1 MKENGMSIEQVV
13 NAVDIAI
20 HKLPYMETLYGQANV
35 QAEKMQH
42 TIQRLVN
49 DIRAFDYKISILD
62 KTALS
67 SEQYCKRTEQRVQEI
82 TAQKDRL
89 EKVIAK
95 NILNGEGDSMIKQI
109 VKENVKAVISE
120 KKEII
125 SASFAAAIQTLKA
138 DPQMINLIYNTG
150 TANNGEQLKGD
161 NNNAIKYLESNKNM
175 LSDLPEKNY
184 QSLVEAITNDSINT
198 TPSTSLP

>member
-1 MKENGMSIEQVV
+1 
-13 NAVDIAI
+13 
-20 HKLPYMETLYGQANV
+20 
-35 QAEKMQH
+35 
-42 TIQRLVN
+42 
-49 DIRAFDYKISILD
+49 
-62 KTALS
+62 
-67 SEQYCKRTEQRVQEI
+67 
-82 TAQKDRL
+82 
-89 EKVIAK
+89 
-95 NILNGEGDSMIKQI
+95 MIKQI